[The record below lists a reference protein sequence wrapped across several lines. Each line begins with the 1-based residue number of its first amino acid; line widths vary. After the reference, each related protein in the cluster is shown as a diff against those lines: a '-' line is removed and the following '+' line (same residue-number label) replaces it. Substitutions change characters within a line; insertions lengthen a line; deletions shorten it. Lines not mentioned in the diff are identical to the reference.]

1 LNEKPT
7 SGHYLQVRDF
17 AQLKGAGSMKKLG
30 YLVAATLVLGLSST
44 ANAAGREFTV
54 TMSNMTYGKLPAD
67 AKVGDTIIWVNAD
80 TVEHSATAKDG
91 SFDLRLL
98 PGKRGRT
105 VLSKAGTVPI
115 YCVMHPMMRGTLK
128 VAG

>member
-1 LNEKPT
+1 MKIVSFRSLAAAAAAIALGLP
-7 SGHYLQVRDF
+7 
-17 AQLKGAGSMKKLG
+17 GASQ
-30 YLVAATLVLGLSST
+30 AAT
-44 ANAAGREFTV
+44 REFTV
-54 TMSNMTYGKLPAD
+54 TMGNMTFGKLPSD
-67 AKVGDTIIWVNAD
+67 AKVGDAIIWVNAD

-105 VLSKAGTVPI
+105 VLGKAGTIMI